1 MKKYHFIFP
10 GQGSQSVGMLSSI
23 IDTDIA
29 KKYFEKT
36 NSAIGYDLL
45 DICKNGP
52 EEILTKTKNTQP
64 GIFTLSVI
72 IDSILKDNNINPIS
86 VAGHSLGEY
95 SALVSC
101 GVLSF
106 EDALDLIIIRAS
118 EMEKANTMTDGSM
131 AAVIN
136 ADRSQLEKIIDGVDG
151 ILVIA
156 NYNTESQTVISGDK
170 KSILSAIDLSKTLS
184 SRIKCVELNVSGAF
198 HSPLMKFAREVLS
211 NAINV
216 LYFNDANVPIYQNI
230 NAEPTRDASTIKK
243 NLILQLENPVQ
254 WFQTINNM
262 MNYES
267 TNTFIE
273 SGPGNVL
280 KGLNRRISREI
291 NTIAINNIEEIESM
305 EITK

>member
-1 MKKYHFIFP
+1 
-10 GQGSQSVGMLSSI
+10 
-23 IDTDIA
+23 
-29 KKYFEKT
+29 
-36 NSAIGYDLL
+36 
-45 DICKNGP
+45 
-52 EEILTKTKNTQP
+52 
-64 GIFTLSVI
+64 
-72 IDSILKDNNINPIS
+72 
-86 VAGHSLGEY
+86 
-95 SALVSC
+95 
-101 GVLSF
+101 
-106 EDALDLIIIRAS
+106 
-118 EMEKANTMTDGSM
+118 
-131 AAVIN
+131 
-136 ADRSQLEKIIDGVDG
+136 
-151 ILVIA
+151 
-156 NYNTESQTVISGDK
+156 
-170 KSILSAIDLSKTLS
+170 
-184 SRIKCVELNVSGAF
+184 
-198 HSPLMKFAREVLS
+198 MKFAREVLS

>member
-23 IDTDIA
+23 SDTDIA

-36 NSAIGYDLL
+36 NTAIGYDLL

-52 EEILTKTKNTQP
+52 KNLLTQTKNTQP
-64 GIFTLSVI
+64 AIFTFSII
-72 IDSILKDNNINPIS
+72 IDSILKDNNINPIA

-95 SALVSC
+95 SALVSSE
-101 GVLSF
+101 VLSF
-106 EDALDLIIIRAS
+106 NDALNLIIIRS
-118 EMEKANTMTDGSM
+118 LEMEKANTIAHGSM

-136 ADRSQLEKIIDGVDG
+136 ADKEQIEKIIDKINGT
-151 ILVIA
+151 LVIA
-156 NYNTESQTVISGDK
+156 NYNTDSQIVISGEK
-170 KSILSAIDLSKTLS
+170 KSILSAIDISKTVS

-230 NAEPTRDASTIKK
+230 NAEPARDASTIKK

-254 WFQTINNM
+254 WYQTINNM
-262 MNYES
+262 VKDKKIN
-267 TNTFIE
+267 NFIE
-273 SGPGNVL
+273 CGPANVL
-280 KGLNRRISREI
+280 SGLNRRISKEI
-291 NTIAINNIEEIESM
+291 NTITINSIEEI
-305 EITK
+305 INL